1 MRSGL
6 IEGTCFFSLA
16 KNHIEAVRL
25 DAITQNAGGSK
36 MERLLQNVRTIG
48 ERPECREVIIR
59 EGLLPDVL
67 RDARGR
73 LFWDGQSA
81 RRPDGSRALYG
92 VGVPNGLQ
100 LELKKMA
107 VDNFWGNLK
116 SVTLSWHRYSLLR
129 DAIDGKI
136 RGSSVNASMWW
147 PADHANG
154 DRQKRR

>member
-1 MRSGL
+1 
-6 IEGTCFFSLA
+6 
-16 KNHIEAVRL
+16 
-25 DAITQNAGGSK
+25 

-73 LFWDGQSA
+73 LFWDGMSA
-81 RRPDGSRALYG
+81 RRPDGSRALFG
-92 VGVPNGLQ
+92 VGVPNHLH

-129 DAIDGKI
+129 DQIDGKI
-136 RGSSVNASMWW
+136 RVGVNAAASMWW
-147 PADHANG
+147 PADHANR
-154 DRQKRR
+154 DRQNRR